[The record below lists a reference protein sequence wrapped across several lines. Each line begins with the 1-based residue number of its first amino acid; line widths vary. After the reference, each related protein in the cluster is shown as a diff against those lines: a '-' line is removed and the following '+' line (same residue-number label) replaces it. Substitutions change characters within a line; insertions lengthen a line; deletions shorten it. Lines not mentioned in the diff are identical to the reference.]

1 VPSLY
6 QRVNAA
12 TRIGGRR
19 WDLHLSNGVVIRLP
33 ESDIGGALHH
43 LAEQEAK
50 QPVLDRDIV
59 AVDLRLPDRLVI
71 QTSAAAA
78 QRRRAP
84 EQKI

>member
-1 VPSLY
+1 
-6 QRVNAA
+6 
-12 TRIGGRR
+12 
-19 WDLHLSNGVVIRLP
+19 VIRLP

-71 QTSAAAA
+71 QTSTAAA
-78 QRRRAP
+78 QRRRVP